1 MTWILRL
8 FSLLLGYSF
17 GNISGK
23 TVVKAMDKDEKY
35 AIVIDVLKTV
45 IVLAFIRWSTS
56 LTLKNVGV
64 MIGAIGVVLG
74 HLYPYWTKTKETNAI
89 VVIMAAWIMIS
100 FFWGVTGILIG
111 AFVVFVAH
119 YLPLGQLTVPII
131 GFLATF
137 FTEGM
142 ESKIYALILLAIA
155 IVGLRNDL
163 TKIRTGK
170 YPKFE
175 LNLPRKKSQL
185 LSMPNILSCGRS
197 FEISLSD

>member
-23 TVVKAMDKDEKY
+23 AVVKAMGKDEKY

-89 VVIMAAWIMIS
+89 VVIMAAWVMIS

-175 LNLPRKKSQL
+175 LNLPRKK
-185 LSMPNILSCGRS
+185 
-197 FEISLSD
+197 